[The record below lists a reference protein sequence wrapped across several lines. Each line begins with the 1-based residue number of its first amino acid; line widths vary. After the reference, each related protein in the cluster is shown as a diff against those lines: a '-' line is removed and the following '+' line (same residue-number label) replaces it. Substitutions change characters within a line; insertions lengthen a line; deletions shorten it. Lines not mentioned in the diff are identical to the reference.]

1 MQLLPAKLHPVPI
14 PGENFQRPMQHTN
27 CSPMGAVS
35 VAISAILSFDV
46 CVEDVSRIW
55 QVELIYQKSLTQ
67 ASLMKADLYFIQ
79 LIS

>member
-1 MQLLPAKLHPVPI
+1 
-14 PGENFQRPMQHTN
+14 
-27 CSPMGAVS
+27 MGAVS